1 MSDGPP
7 TQPATTTPTKKTPSK
22 TTQTVKAA
30 LRLLVALAIIAAVV
44 FFAHRA
50 LAGSSQDALTLVQNA
65 EPWRVAVA
73 AVCIVV
79 VMVGNGVILKL
90 LVAHFGVELSAKV
103 WLGVTFVA
111 TMLNY
116 ISPLSGAGAMRGL
129 YLKRAHGVSYEVFV
143 AVVTTSFVFSLTCSA
158 GLGAASLLALGLPGG
173 HAGLVTLIASL
184 AIVASPLLLWLLP
197 SSSSSSSEATTRW
210 QRLKQRLLRLAVS
223 WRGVTKKPALMLL
236 LLLTNVVAVVAH
248 GFAFVM
254 AFRIAG
260 FEGSIFVPLASSAFA
275 RIATLFA
282 ITPAGLGIYEAFG
295 AVSAQLVGA
304 DAGPALLGVL
314 VVRVVS
320 TVVNIAGGLCFSPLL
335 VRFRALNASADAA
348 DSDDADSDDA
358 AKADA

>member
-1 MSDGPP
+1 
-7 TQPATTTPTKKTPSK
+7 
-22 TTQTVKAA
+22 
-30 LRLLVALAIIAAVV
+30 
-44 FFAHRA
+44 
-50 LAGSSQDALTLVQNA
+50 
-65 EPWRVAVA
+65 
-73 AVCIVV
+73 
-79 VMVGNGVILKL
+79 
-90 LVAHFGVELSAKV
+90 
-103 WLGVTFVA
+103 
-111 TMLNY
+111 MLNY

-129 YLKRAHGVSYEVFV
+129 YLKRAHGVSYEIFV

-173 HAGLVTLIASL
+173 HAGLVTLVVSL

-197 SSSSSSSEATTRW
+197 SSSSSSEATTRW
-210 QRLKQRLLRLAVS
+210 QRLQQRLLRLAVS

-248 GFAFVM
+248 GVAFVM

-260 FEGSIFVPLASSAFA
+260 FEGSVFVPLASSAFA

-335 VRFRALNASADAA
+335 VRFRALNATADANAGAGA
-348 DSDDADSDDA
+348 DSDDDDA